1 MEQVQQQETLD
12 QMRKSFSKEREAEF
26 KRNKENIYMR
36 LSGYDKYYYA
46 NQCWNFTQH
55 ILKHGFNNYKPSD
68 IESLYFDTHSITI
81 RLHSTAETDIKRFNN
96 KQELLGYVVG
106 FNDSQSQKVA

>member
-1 MEQVQQQETLD
+1 MNNETLD
-12 QMRKSFSKEREAEF
+12 QMRIRLHKEREAEF

-36 LSGYDKYYYA
+36 LTGYDKYYYA

-68 IESLYFDTHSITI
+68 IESLYFDTHNITI
-81 RLHSTAETDIKRFNN
+81 RLVSTAETDIKRFNT
-96 KQELLGYVVG
+96 KQEMLGFVIG
-106 FNDSQSQKVA
+106 WNACLSEVA